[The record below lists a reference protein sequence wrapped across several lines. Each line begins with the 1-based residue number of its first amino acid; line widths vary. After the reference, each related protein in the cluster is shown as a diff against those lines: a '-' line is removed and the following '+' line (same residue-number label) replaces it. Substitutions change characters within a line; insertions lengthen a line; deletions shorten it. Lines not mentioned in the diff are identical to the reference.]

1 MERQNKPNN
10 QARKKKP
17 EQKFDFLSVGKDE
30 TKKTP
35 AKNVYI
41 SKQ

>member
-17 EQKFDFLSVGKDE
+17 EQKFDFLSAGENE
-30 TKKTP
+30 TKK
-35 AKNVYI
+35 KN
-41 SKQ
+41 S